1 MDERS
6 RIRERTGTQ
15 DAARADTRAADAA
28 GVCPHCGA
36 PLERDDYEFCP
47 VCGGKWATC
56 TRTQVV
62 SEGTKGAVMYTEDVE
77 KKVYKRV

>member
-47 VCGGKWATC
+47 VCGGKLVDYC
-56 TRTQVV
+56 TFC
-62 SEGTKGAVMYTEDVE
+62 GAPMSPSDVD
-77 KKVYKRV
+77 